1 MSDNETC
8 LRYVPEN
15 DSERT
20 ILNAMREKLSLFSH
34 EPLHEPIIL
43 WLVDTKSVWVVCQKS
58 FIYRLLL
65 KEYPNQKEA
74 TFTQVKEV
82 ALSLMLGID
91 EYY

>member
-1 MSDNETC
+1 MPDKETC
-8 LRYVPEN
+8 LSYVPEN

-20 ILNAMREKLSLFSH
+20 VLNAIRKKLSLFNH

-43 WLVDTKSVWVVCQKS
+43 WLVDTKCVWVVPQNT
-58 FIYRLLL
+58 FFYRLLL
-65 KEYPNQKEA
+65 EEYPNQKEA

-82 ALSLMLGID
+82 ALSLMLGIN